1 MNKEYLCTKDH
12 LGVDEILCLGGFV
25 NNKNIPE
32 EGPEK
37 KILIVDDDL
46 VTLKMLEKILLSAG
60 YWVVQATNGKKALY
74 IAEDYLPDLIMLDIV
89 MPVMDGTEAME
100 KLEKN
105 PRTRNIPVLFLTSL
119 ISKKEEFDNCTANRR
134 FLAKPIDRDKLLEE
148 VERCIGGSIKFNV

>member
-60 YWVVQATNGKKALY
+60 YWVVQATNGKEALY
-74 IAEDYLPDLIMLDIV
+74 IADEFKPDLIILDIV
-89 MPVMDGTEAME
+89 MPIMDGTEAIE

-105 PRTRNIPVLFLTSL
+105 PRTKTIPVLFLTSL